1 MRISDCSSDVCSSGL
16 IHQAAPGLVPA
27 ARSGA
32 SCPLTLAEYDPETGR
47 QKVLVVQHMV
57 GSTGGRQGH
66 DGIDARD
73 TSLANLANNPPAILE
88 ADAGVIVR
96 NYGIRPDSG
105 GRMSVG

>member
-47 QKVLVVQHMV
+47 QKVIVVQHMV

-66 DGIDARD
+66 DGIHARD
-73 TSLANLANNPPAILE
+73 TSLANLANNPRSDE
-88 ADAGVIVR
+88 RRGGKECVR
-96 NYGIRPDSG
+96 TCGSWWSPYP
-105 GRMSVG
+105 